1 MDGEGH
7 LPPLMI
13 RYLIGMNTR
22 LLQPLRDFADS
33 VRSKFAANVVGE
45 KEAQLSGPCSAL
57 LEACGKI
64 ILRGVV
70 AKAESRLGDRLGI
83 PDFAIL
89 AENALVGYFELKVP
103 GHGANTDRY
112 TKRDKEQWERFR
124 SQPNILYTD
133 GNEWCLY
140 QNGEAAESLLRFDKD
155 ITKHGAKG
163 VTEAHAD
170 HFQAILTRFLSWSPI
185 IPKETLRQAELLAPL
200 CLLLRED
207 VADALRDK
215 TSPLVNLAKDW
226 RTLLFPEADN
236 NRFADAYAQTV
247 TFALLLARSEGADV
261 ESLANATAKLEAD
274 HSLLSRALQVLTD
287 PKSRAEIEPS
297 LRLLQR
303 VIGAFPDTAMKQ
315 AAEDPWLHFYEHFL
329 AAYDPKLRKDVGAY
343 YTPVQVVECQVA
355 LVDELLR
362 KKLKKPGGYTHK
374 DVITLDPAV
383 GTGTYLLGVIDRA
396 LASVAEEQGEAAVP
410 GKATSLATRLFGFEL
425 LTGPYA
431 VAELRV
437 TRTLKDRGAE
447 LPATGLGILLADTLE
462 SPFAHRPE
470 IASFLKPISD
480 HHARAMEIKDQKS
493 VIVCIGNPPYDR
505 HDAVGDLTRESMGRS
520 GGWIRWGEYGDPETS
535 KIGSFL
541 APAKAAGHGGHLKNL
556 YNLYVYFWRWA
567 IWKVF
572 EQPPIVEGTTRAVA
586 GSNAGIVSFITAS
599 SYLRGD
605 AFCGMRKQLRELC
618 HEIYIIDLNGEGR
631 GTRQEENVFNILSPV
646 AICIAV
652 RTGKKKA
659 ETPADVKY
667 TRVRGTR
674 KEKYAKLAAV
684 KLLADLTWAA
694 CPTGWLDPFRPA
706 GTGVYFDWPLLT
718 DLMPWQSSGAQI
730 KRTWPIAPDATTLGK
745 RWKALL
751 LSDDRS
757 AEFVETRDRKVSKT
771 YPPLPGVGGAPQPD
785 YPLSSLKSNASHAY
799 TRRYAYRSF
808 DRHCIIPDN
817 RIGDYMRVSLWYS
830 HSTDKQIYFSSLFT
844 QPLGRGPA
852 TVASADIP
860 DMHHFRGS
868 FGAKDVF
875 PLYRDA
881 AAAEP
886 NILPEFLALWGKKLK
901 RTVDP
906 ESFAAYLYAILGHG
920 AFVEKF
926 WVQLEDRELRIP
938 LTLKP
943 KLFDRAVSAGRR
955 LLFLHTYGERCVPED
970 HSAGEFPQG
979 SAKVRKAIGEKPADY
994 PDAFRYDPDTR
1005 SIHIASGEIGPVAPE
1020 VWSYEVSGFPVV
1032 QSWLGYRM
1040 KNRKGKK
1047 SSPLDRIHPER
1058 WTSEFTDEFLRLLSI
1073 LEQTLGMQKELTEL
1087 LDGVV
1092 AGDWLPASE
1101 LPAVPSSMKVPPR
1114 FDGKLELTAL
1124 DEYEGDDSES
1134 DE

>member
-1 MDGEGH
+1 MNLQL
-7 LPPLMI
+7 LP
-13 RYLIGMNTR
+13 
-22 LLQPLRDFADS
+22 PLRDFADS
-33 VRSKFAANVVGE
+33 VRAKFAANAAGE

-57 LEACGKI
+57 LEECGKI
-64 ILRGVV
+64 LVRSVV

-89 AENALVGYFELKVP
+89 AENALVGYLELKAP
-103 GHGANTDRY
+103 GHGADTERY
-112 TKRDKEQWERFR
+112 TKRDKQQWERFR

-140 QNGEAAESLLRFDKD
+140 QNGEAAETLLRFDKD

-163 VTEAHAD
+163 IAEAHAD
-170 HFQAILTRFLSWSPI
+170 HFRAILTRFLAWSPI

-207 VADALRDK
+207 VADALRDEA
-215 TSPLVNLAKDW
+215 SPLVSLAKDW
-226 RTLLFPEADN
+226 RTLLFPEADDD
-236 NRFADAYAQTV
+236 RFADAYAQTV

-261 ESLANATAKLEAD
+261 SSLANATAKLEAD

-303 VIGAFPDTAMKQ
+303 VIGAFPDTAMK
-315 AAEDPWLHFYEHFL
+315 AGKEDPWLYFYEHFL

-355 LVDELLR
+355 LADELLR

-396 LASVAEEQGEAAVP
+396 LAPVAEEQGKEAE
-410 GKATSLATRLFGFEL
+410 KAKASSLAARLFGFEL

-437 TRTLKDRGAE
+437 TRALKERGAE
-447 LPATGLGILLADTLE
+447 LPTGGLGILLADTLE

-470 IASFLKPISD
+470 IASYLKPISD
-480 HHARAMEIKDQKS
+480 HHARAMEIKDKKS

-505 HDAVGDLTRESMGRS
+505 HEAVGDITRESKGRT

-535 KIGSFL
+535 KIASFI
-541 APAKAAGHGGHLKNL
+541 APAKAAGHGGDLKNL

-572 EQPPIVEGTTRAVA
+572 EQPPFLEGTTTRAAA

-631 GTRQEENVFNILSPV
+631 GTRQEENVFNILTPV

-659 ETPADVKY
+659 ETPAEVKY
-667 TRVRGTR
+667 TLVRGTR
-674 KEKYAKLAAV
+674 REKYAKLAAV
-684 KLLADLTWAA
+684 KSLADLNWAT
-694 CPTGWLDPFRPA
+694 CPTGSLDPFRPV
-706 GTGVYFDWPLLT
+706 GKGVYFDWPLLT
-718 DLMPWQSSGAQI
+718 DLMPWQHTGMEI
-730 KRTWPIAPDATTLGK
+730 KRSWPIAPDVETLRR
-745 RWKALL
+745 RWKSLL
-751 LSDDRS
+751 TDWIGGER
-757 AEFVETRDRKVSKT
+757 AAPFKETRDRVIAGQYSRLFRDGDPEPAIAKLTPKT
-771 YPPLPGVGGAPQPD
+771 PLPQ
-785 YPLSSLKSNASHAY
+785 
-799 TRRYAYRSF
+799 TRPVAFRSF
-808 DRHCIIPDN
+808 DRQYIIADNRVADYLKPALWSVVDSPSQLYLTTLTTDPFSCGQAVVIGNLIPDRHAFN
-817 RIGDYMRVSLWYS
+817 
-830 HSTDKQIYFSSLFT
+830 
-844 QPLGRGPA
+844 GRG
-852 TVASADIP
+852 
-860 DMHHFRGS
+860 G
-868 FGAKDVF
+868 KDVF

-881 AAAEP
+881 AGSEP
-886 NILPEFLALWGKKLK
+886 NILPEFLTLWGKKLK
-901 RTVDP
+901 RTIDP
-906 ESFAAYLYAILGHG
+906 ESFAAYLYAIVGHG

-926 WVQLEDRELRIP
+926 WVELEDRELRIP

-943 KLFDRAVSAGRR
+943 KLFDRAVNAGRR

-970 HSAGEFPQG
+970 RSSGEVPTG
-979 SAKVRKAIGEKPADY
+979 TAKVRKAIGEKPADY
-994 PDAFRYDPDTR
+994 PDAFRYDPATR
-1005 SIHIASGEIGPVAPE
+1005 SIRIADGEVGPVAPE
-1020 VWSYEVSGFPVV
+1020 VWAFEVSGFQVV

-1058 WTSEFTDEFLRLLSI
+1058 WTSEFTDEFLRLLAI
-1073 LEQTLGMQKELTEL
+1073 LEQTLAMQSELAEL
-1087 LDGVV
+1087 LNEVV
-1092 AGDWLPASE
+1092 AGDLLLANE
-1101 LPAVPSSMKVPPR
+1101 LPAVPGSMRVPPR
-1114 FDGKLELTAL
+1114 YDGQLELTAL
-1124 DEYEGDDSES
+1124 EEYAGQDSEPG
-1134 DE
+1134 E